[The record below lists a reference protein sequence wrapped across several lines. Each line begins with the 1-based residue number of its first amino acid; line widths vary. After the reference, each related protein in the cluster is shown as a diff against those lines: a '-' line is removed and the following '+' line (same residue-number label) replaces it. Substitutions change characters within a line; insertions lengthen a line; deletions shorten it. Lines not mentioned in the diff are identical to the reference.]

1 MSETYMS
8 QIITG
13 NSESALTEEEL
24 QEVEKYYTT
33 IDLSDSAAI
42 IEYGLDVQKRLS
54 ELSERML
61 SGIYS
66 QDMENIGSTLDTTVA
81 YLRDIE
87 EENNRVTLFR
97 SKKQKNMREKYCRA
111 KQNVDSLTD
120 TLQKHQIQLMK
131 NCALISQLNHMQA
144 VFFRELKVR
153 IIAADRKLNDC
164 RLLLAQLQKKA
175 AVSGL
180 EQDSLEVV
188 KLNTQIDKLEK
199 RMQALLLTEA
209 VSVQSEALI
218 HFAQSNQTT
227 MAQKLQTIL
236 LNTIPLWKEQMI
248 LAIKSASNNSMPDT
262 NKVLMD
268 KLSEVICI
276 QNQKLEIEG

>member
-8 QIITG
+8 QIMTD

-42 IEYGLDVQKRLS
+42 IEYGLDVQKKLS

-66 QDMENIGSTLDTTVA
+66 QGMENIGSTLDTTVA

-131 NCALISQLNHMQA
+131 NCALISQLNHMHT

-164 RLLLAQLQKKA
+164 RLLLVQLQNKA

-180 EQDSLEVV
+180 EQDVLEVV

-218 HFAQSNQTT
+218 RFAQSNQTT

-248 LAIKSASNNSMPDT
+248 LAIKSASNNTMPDT

-276 QNQKLEIEG
+276 QNQKLKIEG

>member
-1 MSETYMS
+1 MS
-8 QIITG
+8 QIMTD

-42 IEYGLDVQKRLS
+42 IEYGLDVQKKLS

-66 QDMENIGSTLDTTVA
+66 QGMENIGSTLDTTVA

-131 NCALISQLNHMQA
+131 NCALISQLNHMHT

-164 RLLLAQLQKKA
+164 RLLLVQLQNKA

-180 EQDSLEVV
+180 EQDVLEVV

-218 HFAQSNQTT
+218 RFAQSNQTT

-248 LAIKSASNNSMPDT
+248 LAIKSASNNTMPDT

-276 QNQKLEIEG
+276 QNQKLKIEG